1 MRRLITIFLLFCLAY
16 TASAQEVADDFR
28 LYKIDERQSVVLSP
42 VIDTALFYRALHTDT
57 DLYEQL
63 TAYRFSFVE
72 YARRGHYY
80 TEREASLDGLTLRPN
95 NVSILRRLALAE
107 RGYAGV
113 DYGEHSLSS
122 MAGTDVFS
130 TRESVPVDGGS
141 VAAFFSGKG
150 YLGGVRAVL
159 HSSLGREWTMSLY
172 AAGKGGNDLYVR
184 GVYNNSVDGGV
195 RLSKMFASGGVFSVV
210 ALATIGERGLRSTS
224 TEEAFT
230 LVGDNLY
237 NPSWGRQQGRIRNS
251 RLRRD
256 AVPFVMA
263 SLQLPLWQSTDMLL
277 SVGGDYGERSY
288 IMPGW
293 WDATTPRPDNYR
305 YMPSY
310 FGDENVATAVA
321 DSWRERDERYTQIDW
336 QRMYEQNRM
345 SQRGAV
351 YTLDESVERMARTQ
365 LLFRLKSRLSEQV
378 EINYGVRG
386 GYTLSRNFRRI
397 DDLLGA
403 EYLHDVDYYL
413 LDDDTYSNM
422 LQNNLSTPDRRV
434 VKGDK
439 FSYDYTLQELS
450 VMAEMGVRYESSRWQ
465 LRADAAIGFAEKLR
479 RGHFEKE
486 LFPGNGSYGRSAKV
500 KFSPYTLKA
509 HLSYILSAQ
518 HRFSVG
524 VMASSR
530 APEGEHLFLNPQ
542 YNNRLVDAIKPEQHY
557 AADVNY
563 RYSSD
568 FADVAVSAY
577 YHLSLDEREVIRTY
591 DDLSAT
597 YCDVDI
603 SGLGIARYGVEA
615 AAQIRINE
623 SLRATATA
631 SAARY
636 VYAKNPVLT
645 HYADTDNHL
654 ISSTAVSYMGDC
666 YLGGAPMLTA
676 TAELTYLTYSG
687 WIASL
692 GAQMA
697 ALRYVDPS
705 PMRRTE
711 RVAHQASA
719 SQEIFRSFITQRRLP
734 NAVTLDASLSRWFD
748 IGQTRLSLTLSVSNL
763 LGNRNIIYGGY
774 ESSRIRNYMSG
785 ARRIYSPQDDQLRYA
800 YGRTY
805 YAVVSWK
812 F

>member
-1 MRRLITIFLLFCLAY
+1 MRRLIVIFLLLCLAY
-16 TASAQEVADDFR
+16 NALAQEVADDFR
-28 LYKIDERQSVVLSP
+28 LYKIDEQQNIVLSP
-42 VIDTALFYRALHTDT
+42 VIDTTLFYRALHADT

-72 YARRGHYY
+72 YARRGHYF
-80 TEREASLDGLTLRPN
+80 TEREASIDGLVLRSN
-95 NVSILRRLALAE
+95 NISILRRLALSE

-113 DYGEHSLSS
+113 GYGEQSISS

-130 TRESVPVDGGS
+130 TRDGVPVDGGS

-150 YLGGVRAVL
+150 YLGGVRGVL
-159 HSSLGREWTMSLY
+159 HSSLGREWTISLY
-172 AAGKGGNDLYVR
+172 TAGKGGNDLYVR
-184 GVYNNSVDGGV
+184 GVYNNSIDGGV
-195 RLSKMFASGGVFSVV
+195 RLSKMFETGGVFSVV
-210 ALATIGERGLRSTS
+210 ALATVGERGLRSTS

-237 NPSWGRQQGRIRNS
+237 NPSWGHQQGRVRNS

-263 SLQLPLWQSTDMLL
+263 TLQLPLWQSTDMFL

-288 IMPGW
+288 VMPGW

-310 FGDENVATAVA
+310 FGDVEVANAVA
-321 DSWRERDERYTQIDW
+321 DSWRSGDERYTQVDW

-351 YTLDESVERMARTQ
+351 YTLDERVERIARTQ
-365 LLFRLKSRLSEQV
+365 LLFRLKSRLSEQLEV
-378 EINYGVRG
+378 NYGVRG
-386 GYTLSRNFRRI
+386 GYTSSRNFRRI

-422 LQNNLSTPDRRV
+422 LQNNLTTPDRKV
-434 VKGDK
+434 AKGDK
-439 FSYDYTLQELS
+439 FSYDYTLRDLS
-450 VMAEMGVRYESSRWQ
+450 IMAEAGVRYESSRWQ
-465 LRADAAIGFAEKLR
+465 LRADAAIGYVEKLR

-486 LFPGNGSYGRSAKV
+486 LFQGSGSYGRSAKV
-500 KFSPYTLKA
+500 KLSPYTLKA
-509 HLSYILSAQ
+509 YLSYILSPQ

-530 APEGEHLFLNPQ
+530 APETEHLLLNPQ

-557 AADVNY
+557 AADINY
-563 RYSSD
+563 HYSGD
-568 FADVAVSAY
+568 IADVVVSAY
-577 YHLSLDEREVIRTY
+577 YNLSLDKREVIRAY

-615 AAQIRINE
+615 AAQLRITE
-623 SLRATATA
+623 SLRASATA

-636 VYAKNPVLT
+636 IYAKNPILT
-645 HYADTDNHL
+645 HYADANNHI
-654 ISSTAVSYMGDC
+654 ISSGAMSYMGDC

-676 TAELTYLTYSG
+676 TAELTYLTYNG

-705 PMRRTE
+705 PIRRTE
-711 RVAHQASA
+711 RVAHQSSA
-719 SQEIFRSFITQRRLP
+719 SQEIFRSFITQHRLP
-734 NAVTLDASLSRWFD
+734 DAVTLDASLSRWFD